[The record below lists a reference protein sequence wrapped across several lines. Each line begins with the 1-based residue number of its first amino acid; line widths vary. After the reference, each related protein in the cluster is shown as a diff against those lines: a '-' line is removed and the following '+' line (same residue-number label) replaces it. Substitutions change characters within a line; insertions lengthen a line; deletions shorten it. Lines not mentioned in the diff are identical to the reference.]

1 VTSPQEMQQAMDEL
15 SEMDLVLIDTAGRSP
30 KDELKIKELKQL
42 LEAAHVDEVH
52 LVMSLTASMKSLL
65 STARN
70 FSCANVTSLI
80 LTKLDEAESLGSI
93 LSLNRELN
101 LPVSY
106 LTTGQNV
113 PDDIEPALYDRL
125 ARLILG
131 RDTLN

>member
-1 VTSPQEMQQAMDEL
+1 M
-15 SEMDLVLIDTAGRSP
+15 
-30 KDELKIKELKQL
+30 
-42 LEAAHVDEVH
+42 
-52 LVMSLTASMKSLL
+52 
-65 STARN
+65 
-70 FSCANVTSLI
+70 TSLI
-80 LTKLDEAESLGSI
+80 LTKLDEADSLGAV

-131 RDTLN
+131 RDVLH

>member
-1 VTSPQEMQQAMDEL
+1 MEEL
-15 SEMDLVLIDTAGRSP
+15 SDMDLVLIDTAGRSP

-42 LEAAHVDEVH
+42 LAAANVDEVH
-52 LVMSLTASMKSLL
+52 LVMSLTASVKSLL

-70 FSCANVTSLI
+70 FATADVTSLI
-80 LTKLDEAESLGSI
+80 LTKLDEADSLGAV
-93 LSLNRELN
+93 LSLNRELD

-125 ARLILG
+125 ARRILG
-131 RDTLN
+131 RDILH